1 MMRASSTTFRES
13 LSRRMVIVAA
23 VPLLVVA
30 ATAGFAVV
38 RSESESITRENEL
51 QASRTA
57 VSLRL
62 FARTPEIVV
71 QPYLELT
78 DVEALESPY
87 LQPRWQARVDAA
99 PELESLSLLDHD
111 GRIAVVVV
119 TGESKVGSQQF
130 LGLDR
135 SRAPG
140 VMLAMAEGRPMWS
153 DVHVSPISGNP
164 SVSYVAPLETGAI
177 AADLALDEMG
187 TVIEDED
194 NGQVSAVVDRHG
206 VLIYHPD
213 GELAAQR
220 PNLSNIEFIASTLE
234 GSAGMG
240 GRFEFDGTEYLG
252 YAMRMPSTG
261 WVVVSMQPW
270 SAVRGSILRSQA
282 FVLLIVVVSVG
293 VALALAFAL
302 ARRLTDP
309 VRELSQRA
317 GAVANGSYEVSQ
329 TAYRYA
335 EFQSLGTALN
345 EMTIAVRERQEEVE
359 TSEGKYR
366 FLIES
371 LRAVPWEYDLETDRF
386 TYVGPQAVELLG
398 YPLSDWLDL
407 DSWAQ
412 MIHPEDRD
420 AATRACRAAAHDG
433 WSCDLQYRMIT
444 ADGRTL
450 WIQDIISVHRGADNG
465 ATLVGVLLDLTEIK
479 EVEQLRIQ
487 AETASA
493 ASEAK
498 SGFLASMSHELRTP
512 LNSII
517 GFSGILLGGMAGGLT
532 LEQRRQLQ
540 MIQRSGNHLMT
551 LVNDILDLEKIE
563 AGAVELAS
571 AEVDIVQLVRSTL
584 EVISPSAQEKG
595 LETHL
600 VSLEAPVVVSTDEDR
615 VRQILLNLLSNAVK
629 FTPEGGVSVKVLADE
644 DGGVCISVCDTG
656 VGIESARLEEI
667 FDEFRTLGRPTDTP
681 QEGTGLGL
689 AISRRLARML
699 GGDLTVSSTPGEGSV
714 FVLCLPRDGIGRSL

>member
-1 MMRASSTTFRES
+1 
-13 LSRRMVIVAA
+13 MVIVAV

-30 ATAGFAVV
+30 AAAWFAVD
-38 RSESESITRENEL
+38 RFESESITRQNDL
-51 QASRTA
+51 Q
-57 VSLRL
+57 VSKTTVDLRL
-62 FARTPEIVV
+62 YARTPEIVV
-71 QPYLELT
+71 QPYLALT
-78 DVEALESPY
+78 YGDAVESPF
-87 LQPRWQARVDAA
+87 LIPRWQGRVDAA
-99 PELESLSLLDHD
+99 PELESLLLLDEQ
-111 GRIAVVVV
+111 GRVAAAVV
-119 TGESKVGSQQF
+119 TRESKVGSEQF
-130 LGLDR
+130 VGLDR

-140 VMLAMAEGRPMWS
+140 VIRAMAEGRPQWS
-153 DVHVSPISGNP
+153 DVHVSPISGKP
-164 SVSYVAPLETGAI
+164 SVSYIAPLESGAI
-177 AADLALDEMG
+177 VADLALDAMG
-187 TVIEDED
+187 TAIGGDGE
-194 NGQVSAVVDRHG
+194 GQVSAVVDRHG

-213 GELAAQR
+213 RELAAQR
-220 PNLSNIEFIASTLE
+220 PNLSNIDIIASTL
-234 GSAGMG
+234 AGG
-240 GRFEFDGTEYLG
+240 AGVDGRFELNGTEYLG
-252 YAMRMPSTG
+252 YAQRMPSTG
-261 WVVVSMQPW
+261 WVVVSMRPW
-270 SAVRGSILRSQA
+270 NEVRGSILRSQA
-282 FVLLIVVVSVG
+282 FVLLVVVVSAG
-293 VALALAFAL
+293 VALGLAFAL
-302 ARRLTDP
+302 ARRLTAP

-317 GAVANGSYEVSQ
+317 NAVANGSYDVSEV
-329 TAYRYA
+329 AYRYE

-345 EMTIAVRERQEEVE
+345 KMTIAVRERQEEVE

-398 YPLSDWLDL
+398 FPLSDWLDL

-420 AATRACRAAAHDG
+420 AAARACRAASEDG

-450 WIQDIISVHRGADNG
+450 WIQDIISVHRNADG
-465 ATLVGVLLDLTEIK
+465 RVTLVGVLLDLTEIK

-487 AETASA
+487 AEAASA
-493 ASEAK
+493 ASQAK

-517 GFSGILLGGMAGGLT
+517 GFSGILLGGMAGSLT
-532 LEQRRQLQ
+532 MEQHRQLQ

-563 AGAVELAS
+563 AGAVEIVS
-571 AEVDIVQLVRSTL
+571 AEVDVVQLVRSTL
-584 EVISPSAQEKG
+584 EVMSPAAQDKG

-600 VSLEAPVVVSTDEDR
+600 VSSEAPVVVVTDEDR

-629 FTPEGGVSVKVLADE
+629 FTPDGSVSVKVFADAE
-644 DGGVCISVCDTG
+644 DGVCISVCDTG
-656 VGIESARLEEI
+656 VGIEPARLEEI

-699 GGDLTVSSTPGEGSV
+699 GGDLTVSSAHADGSV
-714 FVLCLPRDGIGRSL
+714 FTLCLPHDGTQQPQ